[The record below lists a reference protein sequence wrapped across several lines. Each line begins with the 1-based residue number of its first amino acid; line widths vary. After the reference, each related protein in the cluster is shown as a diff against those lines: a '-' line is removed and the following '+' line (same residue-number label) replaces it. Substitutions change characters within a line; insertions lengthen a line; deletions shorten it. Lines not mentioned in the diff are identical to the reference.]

1 MAPFVARWPRMLCWG
16 WNISSTLRRHGEC
29 LVNIRLLFWISI
41 RYSRLKRPLY
51 IMSATSLTFA
61 NQGNYFDLIKHFL
74 LSNTVQQDAGGG
86 LNSVAPEH
94 YSDNLSFCLKEI
106 YLIYW
111 KANEN
116 SMAFRLC
123 HYDVWFWIRE
133 LKPHENK
140 IIDLGTILF

>member
-1 MAPFVARWPRMLCWG
+1 
-16 WNISSTLRRHGEC
+16 
-29 LVNIRLLFWISI
+29 
-41 RYSRLKRPLY
+41 
-51 IMSATSLTFA
+51 MSATSLTFA
-61 NQGNYFDLIKHFL
+61 NQ
-74 LSNTVQQDAGGG
+74 QDVGGG

-133 LKPHENK
+133 LTFYGIYCVQLQRKPHENK

>member
-1 MAPFVARWPRMLCWG
+1 
-16 WNISSTLRRHGEC
+16 
-29 LVNIRLLFWISI
+29 
-41 RYSRLKRPLY
+41 
-51 IMSATSLTFA
+51 MSATSLTFA

-111 KANEN
+111 KAN
-116 SMAFRLC
+116 SMAFSFVTMMF
-123 HYDVWFWIRE
+123 DFE
-133 LKPHENK
+133 SES
-140 IIDLGTILF
+140 